1 VTRGERASPQAEH
14 RRSSETEPAGERPRE
29 DSNGAHPDPER
40 PPLVDKLLRGR
51 ERHKRRSK
59 AARVA
64 WVAAGFLVIAGGL
77 AIFPL
82 PGPGPLILVPVGL
95 AMLALEYVWAEK
107 LLERTL
113 VYANRARHGASGLSR
128 RQKVLAVVLA
138 LLLVAGTYAGA
149 AALWELP
156 GPLPG

>member
-1 VTRGERASPQAEH
+1 
-14 RRSSETEPAGERPRE
+14 
-29 DSNGAHPDPER
+29 
-40 PPLVDKLLRGR
+40 
-51 ERHKRRSK
+51 
-59 AARVA
+59 
-64 WVAAGFLVIAGGL
+64 VIAGGL

-113 VYANRARHGASGLSR
+113 VYANRAKHGATGLSR
-128 RQKVLAVVLA
+128 GQKALAVVLA
-138 LLLVAGTYAGA
+138 LLLVAGTYLVVA
-149 AALWELP
+149 AIWDLP